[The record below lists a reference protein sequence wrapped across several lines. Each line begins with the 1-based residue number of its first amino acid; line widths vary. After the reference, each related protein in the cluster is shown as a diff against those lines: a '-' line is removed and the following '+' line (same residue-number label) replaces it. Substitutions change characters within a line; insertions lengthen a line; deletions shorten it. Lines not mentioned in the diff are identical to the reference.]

1 MKENLIQKSE
11 IATNTLF
18 SAVDLYPLTA
28 FLQSL
33 TDFDDLGCRLVFSLG
48 ILSQAGEVV
57 PAECEFEEQGFIIL
71 KPKGQEWVPALFDK
85 YRILRLKIARRFQ
98 ESARFHLRSK
108 IFR

>member
-33 TDFDDLGCRLVFSLG
+33 TDIDDLGVCPSLKGVVGAIMTGFSYSSGFFGVIFHGEKILIISSIGISSRFINECNRLV
-48 ILSQAGEVV
+48 
-57 PAECEFEEQGFIIL
+57 
-71 KPKGQEWVPALFDK
+71 
-85 YRILRLKIARRFQ
+85 
-98 ESARFHLRSK
+98 
-108 IFR
+108 